1 MRTEALC
8 ACRRMFD
15 SQNRKM
21 DIAKEVVRK
30 RPHAAKEEG
39 VAGEQEAAPA
49 EEESDAGEELEPDE
63 DELGL

>member
-39 VAGEQEAAPA
+39 VAGG
-49 EEESDAGEELEPDE
+49 AGGGTGGGGE
-63 DELGL
+63 